1 MPTRRTF
8 LLQTLPAASLALLLA
23 RTARA
28 DDPLLTE
35 SDPEA
40 IKLHYV
46 ADASKVDKASNP
58 TYAAG
63 QRCDTCELYNP
74 PANSASGACS
84 LIKGKQVA
92 GAGWC
97 DQYVP

>member
-8 LLQTLPAASLALLLA
+8 LLQTLPAASLAMVLA
-23 RTARA
+23 RVVRA
-28 DDPLLTE
+28 EDPLLAE
-35 SDPEA
+35 SDPDA
-40 IKLHYV
+40 IKLSYV
-46 ADASKVDKASNP
+46 ADASKVDKARHPS
-58 TYAAG
+58 YAAG

-74 PANSASGACS
+74 PANSATGACS

>member
-1 MPTRRTF
+1 M
-8 LLQTLPAASLALLLA
+8 
-23 RTARA
+23 
-28 DDPLLTE
+28 
-35 SDPEA
+35 
-40 IKLHYV
+40 

-97 DQYVP
+97 DQYVPERRLLLDLARAVIA